1 MVMTVMTRQYVVYD
15 FQFFMGFSTVYRLG
29 FCIIPHKQLDSLAR
43 ILVRC
48 KMFVQAR
55 CLQARCLWRKKQY
68 FQYRKSHMMNFKLSI
83 NRTLKMSP
91 DVSNLRSC
99 IIAIYSKTFCGCGH
113 GGRTI
118 ILDHFS
124 LYLGPFHHW
133 LPSFTNNQHFEL
145 LID

>member
-1 MVMTVMTRQYVVYD
+1 MMAMTVMTRQYVVYD

-83 NRTLKMSP
+83 NRTLKNVTRCFQFKELHYCHIQQDFLWLWS
-91 DVSNLRSC
+91 R
-99 IIAIYSKTFCGCGH
+99 
-113 GGRTI
+113 RT
-118 ILDHFS
+118 DYYF
-124 LYLGPFHHW
+124 GPFFIIFGPIQP
-133 LPSFTNNQHFEL
+133 LVAL
-145 LID
+145 LH